1 LVAAEFL
8 RSETLNAGDD
18 TVTPPGETGDA
29 TFFDDFSRH
38 WADKSRKF
46 ALEKSLPKGALLF
59 SQGDDSDGLFIIKEG
74 RAKVFIGDESGKEM
88 VIAILGP
95 GEVVGEIASLDGE
108 VRTAS
113 VETLEPCAVLHI
125 AQTDF
130 KGFLAEN
137 HELAFEI
144 IQVLTRRIRNY
155 AASVS
160 NLAFKNV
167 YERIVT
173 VLEQNS
179 EEKDDGTRVVTGAFT
194 HQDFSDMV
202 GSSREMVSRVFSE
215 LTKGGYI
222 STDHRVITIHKKLPK
237 GW

>member
-1 LVAAEFL
+1 MTNKDSDEL
-8 RSETLNAGDD
+8 TGAG
-18 TVTPPGETGDA
+18 GEA
-29 TFFDDFSRH
+29 TFFDGFSRH
-38 WADKSRKF
+38 WADKSARF
-46 ALEKSLPKGALLF
+46 AHEKKLPKGALLF
-59 SQGDDSDGLFIIKEG
+59 SQGDESDGLFIIKDG
-74 RAKVFIGDESGKEM
+74 RAKVYISDDSGKEM

-113 VETLEPCAVLHI
+113 VAVLEPSVVFHI
-125 AQTDF
+125 AQGDF
-130 KGFLAEN
+130 KSFLAEN

-144 IQVLTRRIRNY
+144 IQVLTKRIRNY
-155 AASVS
+155 AASVG

-179 EEKDDGTRVVTGAFT
+179 EEQDDGTRIVNGAFT
-194 HQDFSDMV
+194 HQDFADMV

-215 LTKGGYI
+215 LTKGQYI

>member
-1 LVAAEFL
+1 MTNPAD
-8 RSETLNAGDD
+8 G
-18 TVTPPGETGDA
+18 GEA
-29 TFFDDFSRH
+29 TFFDEFSRH
-38 WADKSRKF
+38 WADRSRKF
-46 ALEKSLPKGALLF
+46 AMEKSLPKGGLLF
-59 SQGDDSDGLFIIKEG
+59 SQGDDSDGLFIIKSG
-74 RAKVFIGDESGKEM
+74 RAKVYISDESGKEM

-113 VETLEPCAVLHI
+113 VAALEPCVVLHV
-125 AQTDF
+125 AQNDF

-137 HELAFEI
+137 QELAFEI
-144 IQVLTRRIRNY
+144 IQVLTRRIRSY

-160 NLAFKNV
+160 SLAFKNV

-179 EEKDDGTRVVTGAFT
+179 EPKEDGSRVMTGAFT
-194 HQDFSDMV
+194 HQDFADMV

-215 LTKGGYI
+215 LSKGGYI

>member
-1 LVAAEFL
+1 MTAREEDSGKAATE
-8 RSETLNAGDD
+8 AGEQ
-18 TVTPPGETGDA
+18 P
-29 TFFDDFSRH
+29 TFFDEFSRH
-38 WADKSRKF
+38 WADRSGRF
-46 ALEKSLPKGALLF
+46 AHEKSLPKGSLLF
-59 SQGDDSDGLFIIKEG
+59 SQGDESDGLFIIKDG
-74 RAKVFIGDESGKEM
+74 RAKVYISDDSGKEM

-113 VETLEPCAVLHI
+113 VAALEPSTVLHI
-125 AQTDF
+125 AQSDF
-130 KGFLAEN
+130 KAFLAEN

-144 IQVLTRRIRNY
+144 IQVLTRRIRSY

-179 EEKDDGTRVVTGAFT
+179 GEHEDGTRVVKGAFT
-194 HQDFSDMV
+194 HQDFADMV

-215 LTKGGYI
+215 LTKGEYI

>member
-1 LVAAEFL
+1 M
-8 RSETLNAGDD
+8 
-18 TVTPPGETGDA
+18 VTPGKEDLAVSESKSSNSTEQANDA
-29 TFFDDFSRH
+29 TFFDEFSRH
-38 WADKSRKF
+38 WIEKSREY
-46 ALEKSLPKGALLF
+46 ATEKTLPKGALLF

-74 RAKVFIGDESGKEM
+74 RAKVFISDEHGKEM
-88 VIAILGP
+88 MIAVLGP
-95 GEVVGEIASLDGE
+95 GEVVGEIASLDGH

-113 VETLEPCAVLHI
+113 VTTLEPAKILHI
-125 AQTDF
+125 KQQDF
-130 KGFLAEN
+130 RSFLAKN

-144 IQVLTRRIRNY
+144 IQVLTKRIRNY
-155 AASVS
+155 ATSVS

-167 YERIVT
+167 YERIV
-173 VLEQNS
+173 VMLEQNS
-179 EEKDDGTRVVTGAFT
+179 KQQDDGTRMLSGPFT
-194 HQDFSDMV
+194 HQDIADMV